1 MPDIG
6 AVTVFLSHLSANNNT
21 PELALST
28 FNQFITQRNDLKVEV
43 MLASRQKKAASLRCD
58 PLFYLGRSIPLTI
71 CERIRRGRIM

>member
-1 MPDIG
+1 LGRTGWKLWWPGFVPDIG

-43 MLASRQKKAASLRCD
+43 MLASRQKESGLVAL
-58 PLFYLGRSIPLTI
+58 
-71 CERIRRGRIM
+71 